1 MMLKLQ
7 DLPNKFYNQEVF
19 FMTRQDYLLAC
30 CQADKLTNELED
42 NSKNDE

>member
-1 MMLKLQ
+1 MLKLQ

-19 FMTRQDYLLAC
+19 FMTRQYCSLAFS
-30 CQADKLTNELED
+30 QADKLTYKLKG